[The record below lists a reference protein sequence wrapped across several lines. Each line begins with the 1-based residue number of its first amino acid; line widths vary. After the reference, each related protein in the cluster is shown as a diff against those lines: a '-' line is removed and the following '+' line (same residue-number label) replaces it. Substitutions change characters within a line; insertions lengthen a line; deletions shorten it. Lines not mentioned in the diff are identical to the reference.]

1 MSASKAKIQSFTE
14 VYFTLY
20 EKNISSTKKL
30 NNYILFCTLYFSHK
44 EDMLADPQ
52 SVHAIQGIYRMVTDY
67 IGMKNMPL
75 NFDEFA
81 DIYGKMAINGF
92 EICDEMGQNRYVCNL

>member
-1 MSASKAKIQSFTE
+1 MFC
-14 VYFTLY
+14 
-20 EKNISSTKKL
+20 NI
-30 NNYILFCTLYFSHK
+30 YFSHK

-52 SVHAIQGIYRMVTDY
+52 CLHAIQGIYRMVTDY

>member
-1 MSASKAKIQSFTE
+1 
-14 VYFTLY
+14 
-20 EKNISSTKKL
+20 
-30 NNYILFCTLYFSHK
+30 
-44 EDMLADPQ
+44 MLADPQ
-52 SVHAIQGIYRMVTDY
+52 SLHAIQGIYRMVTDY

-92 EICDEMGQNRYVCNL
+92 EICDEMGQNRYVLCNL

>member
-1 MSASKAKIQSFTE
+1 
-14 VYFTLY
+14 
-20 EKNISSTKKL
+20 
-30 NNYILFCTLYFSHK
+30 
-44 EDMLADPQ
+44 MLADPQ

-92 EICDEMGQNRYVCNL
+92 EICDEMGQNRYVCNLQFVKYTLKSIGTILEPNY

>member
-1 MSASKAKIQSFTE
+1 MDFFTRFTREKIPQNNF
-14 VYFTLY
+14 
-20 EKNISSTKKL
+20 SSQNFSVE
-30 NNYILFCTLYFSHK
+30 NNYFCTVYFSHK